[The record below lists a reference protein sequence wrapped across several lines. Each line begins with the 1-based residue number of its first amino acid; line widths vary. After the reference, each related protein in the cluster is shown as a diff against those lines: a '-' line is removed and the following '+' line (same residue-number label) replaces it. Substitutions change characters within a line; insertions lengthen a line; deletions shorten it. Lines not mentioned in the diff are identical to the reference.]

1 MSSSDRGR
9 LFRRRAPGLAI
20 LVALGLG
27 LGACTVQ
34 PVYGPEPGGGTVKAT
49 LASVAVDPVG
59 ERVGQVVRNRLLF
72 QLTGGEFEAANP
84 AYRMHLSV
92 TSKEAGL
99 GITSIE
105 SAPVYSVTV
114 AATYELKRVDTGVTV
129 LKSTSRTSASYNSV
143 NQVFAN
149 TRAKI
154 DAENRAAT
162 QVANDIASRVAAA
175 IAKGL

>member
-9 LFRRRAPGLAI
+9 LIRRRAPGLAI
-20 LVALGLG
+20 LLALG

-34 PVYGPEPGGGTVKAT
+34 PVYGPEPGGGTVKTA
-49 LASVAVDPVG
+49 LAGVAVEQVDD
-59 ERVGQVVRNRLLF
+59 RVAQVVRNRVLF
-72 QLTGGEFEAANP
+72 QLTGGDEP
-84 AYRMHLSV
+84 ATPQYRMHLSV
-92 TSKEAGL
+92 SSKESGL

-105 SAPVYSVTV
+105 SSPVYSVSV
-114 AATYELKRVDTGVTV
+114 AATYELKRADTGVTV
-129 LKSTSRTSASYNSV
+129 LKSTARSSASYNSV

-162 QVANDIASRVAAA
+162 QAANEIATRVAAA